1 MQALPPPSDVPGGS
15 IARSGLGGTELERT
29 TTAATVLAERSRETV
44 RARIMQA
51 IAKPRDMFA
60 VRERILAECKR
71 PGFAEAAWYRKPMGG
86 TKFVEGP
93 SVRFAEAAL
102 RALGNIAVSQVI
114 VYEDAHVRT
123 IAVMATDLETNASTD
138 VEITLEKT
146 VERKAVKPGQAVLG
160 SRLNSYG
167 DKVYIVEATEDEF
180 AVKAASAIAKA
191 RRNVILQLLPGDIQ
205 EEAKQQIAETR
216 AAGEKAV
223 DPASRRKQLIDRF
236 ATKLGIKVSQLVEY
250 LGKPIDQA
258 TPEEM
263 RDLRDLGLAIED
275 KETTWAAAMASREVV
290 DEQTGEI
297 KKGDPSKVIEA
308 IERSKSKRATPPPTT
323 VTVTP
328 SEKQSPSQQSD
339 APSEDEE
346 LIRDAIDEADDGEGI
361 RLAKAKLDAASARLS
376 PGARNALTGQL
387 NKAANRL
394 GVSL

>member
-1 MQALPPPSDVPGGS
+1 MHALPSPSDVPGGS
-15 IARSGLGGTELERT
+15 IARSGLGGTEVERT
-29 TTAATVLAERSRETV
+29 TTAATVLAERSREMV

-51 IAKPRDMFA
+51 LARPRDMFA
-60 VRERILAECKR
+60 VRERLLNECKR
-71 PGFAEAAWYRKPMGG
+71 PGFAESAWYRKPVGSG
-86 TKFVEGP
+86 KFAEGF

-102 RALGNIAVSQVI
+102 RAMGNIAVSQVI
-114 VYEDAHVRT
+114 VYEDAHART

-138 VEITLEKT
+138 VEVTLEKT
-146 VERKAVKPGQAVLG
+146 VERKAVKPGQTVLG
-160 SRLNSYG
+160 SRINSYG
-167 DKVYIVEATEDEF
+167 DRVYLIEATEDEF

-205 EEAKQQIAETR
+205 HEATQQIAETR

-236 ATKLGIKVSQLVEY
+236 ATKLGIKVAQLVEY
-250 LGKPIDQA
+250 LGKPLDQA

-308 IERSKSKRATPPPTT
+308 IERSKTKRAAPPPTT
-323 VTVTP
+323 VTVTA
-328 SEKQSPSQQSD
+328 SEKPSPSQQSD

-346 LIRDAIDEADDGEGI
+346 LIRDAIDEADDEEGI

-376 PGARNALTGQL
+376 QGARNALNGQL
-387 NKAANRL
+387 NKAAGRL